1 MRLGFRAMTGILTL
15 AGALVVGVALT
26 AGSAAAQVTL
36 DRALRVSLDCSSF
49 FCDRDFFLEEIPWV
63 TFVRDRQDAD
73 VHVLVSRQTTGT
85 GGSAYALEFR
95 GRGAF
100 DQHRLTLR
108 ETTEPDATPATIRSA
123 LVAVLRL
130 GLAPFA
136 ASTPMAPRVEVLPP
150 DRGADDPAVEPDD
163 PWNRWSF
170 RVGVNGFLNGES
182 QQEFV
187 NSSGHL
193 QAGRVTDLWKIRITG
208 RGSFS
213 RSEYQLDETTTFT
226 SRQESYNTAGFAAR
240 SVGARLGVGGIA
252 SWNRSTFSNYD
263 ASVRIAPAVE
273 YNIFPYEESTRRLL
287 TFLYAIGPRYNDY
300 RSITIFGET
309 SELVLEQELITSYD
323 VTQPWGSIDTALGLT
338 HYMLKLGD
346 GDPWPSHQYNAQ
358 LFGGFN
364 LRLIRGLTA
373 NIFGNIEM
381 VRGQIQL
388 AAAGLSQE
396 EILTRQRELATN
408 YRYFLSF
415 GLAYRFG
422 SMYSEVVNR
431 RFEAFN

>member
-1 MRLGFRAMTGILTL
+1 MHRFL
-15 AGALVVGVALT
+15 ALAVGSVVGLALT
-26 AGSAAAQVTL
+26 AGPAAAQVTL
-36 DRALRVSLDCSSF
+36 DRPLRVSLDCSSF
-49 FCDRDFFLEEIPWV
+49 FCDRDFFMEEIPWV

-73 VHVLVSRQTTGT
+73 VHVLISRQTTGT
-85 GGSAYALEFR
+85 GGFAYALEFR

-108 ETTEPDATPATIRSA
+108 ETTDPDATPATIRSA

-136 ASTPMAPRVEVLPP
+136 ASTPTPPRVEVLPP
-150 DRGADDPAVEPDD
+150 VLDADDAAAVEPDD

-170 RVGVNGFLNGES
+170 RVGVNGFLSGES
-182 QQEFV
+182 QQEFI
-187 NSSGHL
+187 NSSGNL

-213 RSEYQLDETTTFT
+213 RSEFHLDETTTFT
-226 SRQESYNTAGFAAR
+226 SRQESYGTTGLAAR
-240 SVGARLGVGGIA
+240 SVGARWGVGGIA

-273 YNIFPYEESTRRLL
+273 YNVFPYDESTRRLL

-300 RSITIFGET
+300 RVITIFGET
-309 SELVLEQELITSYD
+309 SELVLEQQLITSYD
-323 VTQPWGSIDTALGLT
+323 VTQPWGSIDTALRLT
-338 HYMLKLGD
+338 HYMVKLGD
-346 GDPWPSHQYNAQ
+346 GDPWPSPQYNAQ

-388 AAAGLSQE
+388 AAAGLTPE

-422 SMYSEVVNR
+422 SIYSDVVNR
-431 RFEAFN
+431 RFDAFH